1 VSQESI
7 LPSFHPAR
15 GKLDHRI
22 YADLSTLTA
31 LQYKAKDFSF
41 LPKQPVHSILNGR
54 YASRVR
60 GRGLNF
66 EEIRQYR
73 PGDDVRTIDWKVTA
87 RMREAHCRVYT
98 EERDRPVLMLV
109 DQRIEMFYGTR
120 VYMKSVIAA
129 EAAAL
134 AAWRVLAVGDRI
146 GALVFDDQRMDEI
159 RPRRSRETVMQILN
173 NITVFNQAMTAD
185 AEVQPNAGMFNE
197 ALRSAL
203 RLVGHDYLVLIISD
217 FHGADDESRKMLK
230 LLTAHNDVLGLLV
243 YDPSATNLPGS
254 EALVVTDG
262 RLQAELTLGEERIR
276 RNVESLTSGRIAGL
290 LAYREEIGVP
300 MLPLTTAEEV
310 APQVRK
316 LLGIRRGQ

>member
-1 VSQESI
+1 VGHEAI
-7 LPSFHPAR
+7 FPAFR
-15 GKLDHRI
+15 PAKGKLDNRV
-22 YADLSTLTA
+22 YTDLSRLTA
-31 LQYKAKDFSF
+31 LQYKARDFSF
-41 LPKQPVHSILNGR
+41 LPNQPVHSILNGR

-109 DQRIEMFYGTR
+109 DQRIDMFYGTR

-146 GALVFDDQRMDEI
+146 GALVFDDQQVDEI
-159 RPRRSRETVMQILN
+159 RPRRSREAAMHILKS
-173 NITVFNQAMTAD
+173 ITRFNQAMTAD
-185 AEVQPNAGMFNE
+185 AAIEPNPDMLNEV
-197 ALRSAL
+197 LKSAL
-203 RLVGHDYLVLIISD
+203 RLAGHDFLVLIISD
-217 FHGADDESRKMLK
+217 FQGADEGTKQMLK
-230 LLTAHNDVLGLLV
+230 QLSAHNDVLGLLV

-254 EALVVTDG
+254 KDLVVTDG
-262 RLQAELTLGEERIR
+262 RLQAELTLGQERVR
-276 RNVESLTSGRIAGL
+276 QDVESFSSGRIANL
-290 LAYREEIGVP
+290 LAWRKEIGVT
-300 MLPLTTAEEV
+300 MLPLNTAEEV
-310 APQVRK
+310 TPQVQK
-316 LLGIRRGQ
+316 LFGIRRG